1 VKLTSIG
8 DHALFLGYNSAVCL
22 STKDF
27 PQLSADSAY
36 VTDGFDE
43 EMCGNKHNL
52 REIGIWDFK
61 TETLRGLGE
70 VQSHNPWLNWPSPIW
85 ITPSLH

>member
-1 VKLTSIG
+1 MINRIASIG
-8 DHALFLGYNSAVCL
+8 EHALFLGYNYALCL

-27 PQLSADSAY
+27 PQLSPDSAY

-61 TETLRGLGE
+61 TETLHGLGE
-70 VQSHNPWLNWPSPIW
+70 VQ
-85 ITPSLH
+85 